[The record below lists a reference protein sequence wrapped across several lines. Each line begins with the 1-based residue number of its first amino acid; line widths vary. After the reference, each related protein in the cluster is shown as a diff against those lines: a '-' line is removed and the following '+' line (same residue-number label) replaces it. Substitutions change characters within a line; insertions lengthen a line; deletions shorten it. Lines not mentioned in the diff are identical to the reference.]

1 MATPAEGPSQKPIL
15 TESFKASGDLSA
27 KQFHWVKMTANPREV
42 IICNGT
48 TDKPIGV
55 LQNKPDATGKAAEV
69 MVIGR
74 TKVSSDVALS
84 EGDSIGTSADGQ
96 TDIKTETTAG
106 DTTQYVTG
114 TIIAAS
120 GAAGEMAEA
129 IINCANPNFV
139 QV

>member
-1 MATPAEGPSQKPIL
+1 MAVAEGPSQKPIL
-15 TESFKASGDLSA
+15 TESFKSNADLSA

-42 IICNGT
+42 AICAAT
-48 TDKPIGV
+48 TDKPIGI
-55 LQNKPDATGKAAEV
+55 LLNKPDAAGKAAEV

-84 EGDSIGTSADGQ
+84 EGNSIGTSADGQ
-96 TDIKTETTAG
+96 TDVKTETTAG

-114 TIIAAS
+114 TIIAPS